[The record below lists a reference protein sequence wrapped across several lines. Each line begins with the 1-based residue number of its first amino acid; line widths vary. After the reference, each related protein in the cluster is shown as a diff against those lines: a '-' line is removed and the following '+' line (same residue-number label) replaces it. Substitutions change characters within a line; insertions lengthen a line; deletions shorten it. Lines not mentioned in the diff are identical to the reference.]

1 MADFMKRM
9 AVIAEIARRQ
19 PGLGRTAM
27 MKYLY
32 LLQTLR
38 RVPLGYRFELYLY
51 GPYTT
56 DVLDDIASAE
66 LWGLLQE
73 EVTEYGYRIL
83 PHGSTDGLPQEA
95 KSFAE
100 KYFKEIEWVVSKFSR
115 FSAAELELIGT
126 LFWVYDHGCQEG
138 TLYDEH
144 RLIEVA
150 LRLKPH
156 FTEQT
161 ALEIVRY
168 LKELGVFDN
177 NQCDR

>member
-1 MADFMKRM
+1 MADFMERM
-9 AVIAEIARRQ
+9 AIIAAIARRQ

-66 LWGLLQE
+66 QWGLLRE
-73 EVTEYGYRIL
+73 EAAEYGYRIHPCEL
-83 PHGSTDGLPQEA
+83 EENLPQKA

-100 KYFKEIEWVVSKFSR
+100 RYREEIEWVISKFSR

-126 LFWVYDHGCQEG
+126 IFWVYDYGCKEG
-138 TLYDEH
+138 KPYDRD
-144 RLIEVA
+144 RLMEVV

-156 FTEQT
+156 FTEQM
-161 ALEIVRY
+161 ASRIVRE
-168 LKELGVFDN
+168 LEELGIFEDYRCRN
-177 NQCDR
+177 